1 MPCCHHIMF
10 DRLSAW
16 TVEIKRGGTVSTNLG
31 NTSIKIVLVPYSAGG
46 VENLP
51 NEIKLLLVEV
61 FGVKVP
67 RSYKIQ

>member
-1 MPCCHHIMF
+1 MF

-51 NEIKLLLVEV
+51 NEIRLLLVEV